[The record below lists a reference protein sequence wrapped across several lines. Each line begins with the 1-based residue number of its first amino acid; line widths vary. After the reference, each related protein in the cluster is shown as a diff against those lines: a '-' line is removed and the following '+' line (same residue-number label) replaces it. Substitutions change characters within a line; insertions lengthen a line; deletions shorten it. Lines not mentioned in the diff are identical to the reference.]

1 MADLSPEHLAEI
13 KKISALPREQQQ
25 TAVQQFLKKLSPE
38 QVKALQEMQK
48 GGGECIF
55 CLIANGKTE
64 SFTLYS
70 DDSTV
75 AVLDIR
81 PATKG
86 HTLVFPKQHFS
97 LLSQLPPEQQA
108 HTFLVAQQVAGVL
121 FSALGCSGTS
131 VVLNQGAGAG
141 QAVPHACFHVLPRY
155 DNDGLELAVNG
166 EPAKKEDLQTLVKQ
180 IAETLS
186 NAMNSVV
193 SQKKPNIVIPKEPE
207 EPEDEEDDLFDERI
221 P

>member
-1 MADLSPEHLAEI
+1 MADLSPEQLAEI

-25 TAVQQFLKKLSPE
+25 AAVQQFLKKLSPE

-48 GGGECIF
+48 GEGECIF

-70 DDSTV
+70 DDSV
-75 AVLDIR
+75 VVVLDIR

-86 HTLVFPKQHFS
+86 HALVFPKQHIS

-108 HTFLVAQQVAGVL
+108 RIFLVAQQTASVL

-131 VVLNQGAGAG
+131 IMLHQGGGAG
-141 QAVPHACFHVLPRY
+141 QAVPHACFQVLPRY
-155 DNDGLELAVNG
+155 DQDGLDLVVNG
-166 EPAKKEDLQTLVKQ
+166 EPAKKEELQALAKQ
-180 IAETLS
+180 IVEPLRD
-186 NAMNSVV
+186 AMNKILP
-193 SQKKPNIVIPKEPE
+193 QKKPNIVIPKEPE
-207 EPEDEEDDLFDERI
+207 ESEDEEDDLFDERI